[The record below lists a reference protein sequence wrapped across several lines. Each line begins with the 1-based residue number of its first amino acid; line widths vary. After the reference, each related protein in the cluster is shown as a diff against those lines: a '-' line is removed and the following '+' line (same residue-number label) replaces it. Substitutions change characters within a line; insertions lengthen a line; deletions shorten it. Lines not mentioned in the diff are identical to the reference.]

1 MKLLSKCLAL
11 AMALALPCLAHA
23 RIPEVVENVH
33 TRQPPQGWESEDP
46 QHERVLKTAYD
57 GDLTAL
63 IFFVQGSHPDAIKS
77 DQGWTPLAL
86 AAGQNRLE
94 VMKAL
99 LQAGADVNTKDFRG
113 TDTPLSLA
121 EGHQLHEIVRMLR
134 AQVPILTRKP
144 AKMKRCPR
152 MRM

>member
-1 MKLLSKCLAL
+1 MKMLLKTLAL
-11 AMALALPCLAHA
+11 ATFALPCLTNA

-63 IFFVQGSHPDAIKS
+63 KFFVQGSHPDAIRS

-86 AAGQNRLE
+86 AAGQNRIE

-99 LQAGADVNTKDFRG
+99 LQAGADVNAKNNDWTALMVAVK
-113 TDTPLSLA
+113 
-121 EGHQLHEIVRMLR
+121 EGYPEAVNLLLQ
-134 AQVPILTRKP
+134 AG
-144 AKMKRCPR
+144 AKE
-152 MRM
+152 